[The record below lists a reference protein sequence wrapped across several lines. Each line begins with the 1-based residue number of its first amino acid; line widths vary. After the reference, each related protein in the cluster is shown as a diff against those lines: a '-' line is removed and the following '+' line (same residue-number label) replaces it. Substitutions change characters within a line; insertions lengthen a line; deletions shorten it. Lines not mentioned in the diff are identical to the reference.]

1 MFYLNQ
7 SLLAWGTDAFN
18 IILKK
23 ELCSI
28 NPDLL
33 PLQQGLTQ
41 SNYAISKN
49 LSATILSIKS
59 DNNYIQVKAGL
70 FYTGVISGC
79 SCADD
84 PTPIDEINEYCDVL
98 LRIDKKTAEATVTLI
113 D

>member
-7 SLLAWGTDAFN
+7 SLLAWGTDVFN
-18 IILKK
+18 TILKK

-28 NPDLL
+28 NPNLL

-41 SNYAISKN
+41 SSYALGEN
-49 LSATILSIKS
+49 LSITVLNVES
-59 DNNYIQVKAGL
+59 DKDYIHVKVGL

-98 LRIDKKTAEATVTLI
+98 LRINKRTAETTVSLI